1 MRAMRVHELSDDISV
16 LRMDDVTLPTP
27 GPGEVRLRLKACSV
41 NFPDLLMVQGK
52 YQFRP
57 ELPFSPGMEGAG
69 IVTALGEGVSGLK
82 PGDAVVAGLR
92 IGGYAEEAN
101 AAASACRL
109 MPAGMDF
116 IKASAYSAAYLTA
129 YVALVMR
136 ARLKAGETLLVHG
149 SAGGVGLAAVELGK
163 LLGATV
169 IATGSS
175 DDKLAIVKAR
185 GADHVI
191 NVAQGFREKVK
202 ELTGGRG
209 ADVVYDPV
217 GGDVFDES
225 VRCIAWS
232 GRFLIIGF
240 ASGRIPNLPVNM
252 ALIKGFSLIGVRAGE
267 FGRRDPQAGRES
279 IEAIDRLAAEGRID
293 PYVCAVFPLER
304 AVEAMRMLEN
314 RQVVG
319 KVVITMD

>member
-1 MRAMRVHELSDDISV
+1 M
-16 LRMDDVTLPTP
+16 TLAQL
-27 GPGEVRLRLKACSV
+27 EAFYWVVRLGSV
-41 NFPDLLMVQGK
+41 QEAARQLNVAQPTISLRIRDL
-52 YQFRP
+52 
-57 ELPFSPGMEGAG
+57 E
-69 IVTALGEGVSGLK
+69 TAIGTKIFQRVGR
-82 PGDAVVAGLR
+82 GLR
-92 IGGYAEEAN
+92 AN
-101 AAASACRL
+101 H
-109 MPAGMDF
+109 
-116 IKASAYSAAYLTA
+116 
-129 YVALVMR
+129 
-136 ARLKAGETLLVHG
+136 AGETLLVHG